1 MTMTVVVLI
10 LAVSL
15 FILLWISDKK
25 RQMLIYIAGP
35 LSAPTEEQRLANVYR
50 AIDAGLAVYR
60 KGHIPFIPHLSHW
73 ADRRAEELGLPMEW
87 EDWMAIDDA
96 WLRECDALLYL
107 GSSPGADI
115 ELQRAM
121 DLGLDIYF
129 TLEAIPVERQAEGEA
144 KRLCG

>member
-73 ADRRAEELGLPMEW
+73 V
-87 EDWMAIDDA
+87 AIDDA

-107 GSSPGADI
+107 GSSRGADI
-115 ELQRAM
+115 ELQRAI